1 MLQNLKLFT
10 KMIWWKFK
18 MRKFMSLVGI
28 KSRKAFTNK
37 IDTNTKNKV
46 LNKYALL
53 LDKEKKLI
61 LRENVK
67 DIKFAKNKGLKD
79 NLINRLKIDDLKL
92 RNIKDSIIKIS
103 KLKDPVDFTLKKWSR
118 PNGLNIR
125 KVTIPIG
132 VIGVIF
138 ESRPNVTSDVAGLC
152 FKSGNAVILK
162 GGSESL
168 NTNRILA
175 KLFRQALKKNNV
187 DENYI
192 QFVDSKDRKM
202 VDTMLSKMK
211 KYIDVIIPRG
221 GKNLVKRVQEFSNVP
236 IIGHLEGLCHTFVDK
251 DAELN
256 MASKII
262 YNAKL
267 RNTSICGATETILLH
282 EKIVK
287 KFCNPILQ
295 KLENANCKIYGDKIL
310 RKYYKGK
317 LYPAK
322 EKDWSTEYLTATV
335 SVKVVKN
342 SNEAINHINKYGTM
356 HTDSI
361 ITKNKKTA
369 TKFLKNVKSSI
380 AMHNTSTQF
389 ADGGEFGFGGEV
401 GISTN
406 TLPPR
411 GPVGLEQ
418 LVSYKYEISSKGK
431 IRE

>member
-1 MLQNLKLFT
+1 MN
-10 KMIWWKFK
+10 
-18 MRKFMSLVGI
+18 RFMNLVGI
-28 KSRKAFTNK
+28 KSRKASSKKIATN
-37 IDTNTKNKV
+37 IKNKV
-46 LNKYALL
+46 LNKYAQL
-53 LDKEKKLI
+53 LDEEKKLI
-61 LRENVK
+61 LRENAK
-67 DIKFAKNKGLKD
+67 DIKFAQNKGLKD

-92 RNIKDSIIKIS
+92 KNIKNSIKKIS
-103 KLKDPVDFTLKKWSR
+103 KLKDPVDVILKKWNR

-125 KVTIPIG
+125 RVTIPIG

-162 GGSESL
+162 GGSEAL

-175 KLFRQALKKNNV
+175 KLFRKALKKNNV

-192 QFVDSKDRKM
+192 QFVDSKNRKM
-202 VDTMLSKMK
+202 VDIMLSKMK

-221 GKNLVKRVQEFSNVP
+221 GKSLVKRVQEFSNVP

-282 EKIVK
+282 EKIIK

-295 KLENANCKIYGDKIL
+295 KLENANCKIYGDRIL
-310 RKYYKGK
+310 QKYYKGK

-322 EKDWSTEYLTATV
+322 EKDWSTEYLADTV
-335 SVKVVKN
+335 SVKVVK
-342 SNEAINHINKYGTM
+342 SSDEAINHINKYGTM

-369 TKFLKNVKSSI
+369 MKFLKNVKSSI

>member
-1 MLQNLKLFT
+1 MSKIMKL
-10 KMIWWKFK
+10 I
-18 MRKFMSLVGI
+18 GI
-28 KSRKAFTNK
+28 KSRKASERK
-37 IDTNTKNKV
+37 VDINTKNKV
-46 LNKYALL
+46 LNFYAKL

-61 LRENVK
+61 LKENLK
-67 DIKFAKNKGLKD
+67 DVKFAKNKGIKE
-79 NLINRLKIDDLKL
+79 NLIRRLEIDEIKLK
-92 RNIKDSIIKIS
+92 NISNSINKIS
-103 KLKDPVDFTLKKWSR
+103 KLKDPVNVTLKKWSR
-118 PNGLNIR
+118 PNGLNIKR
-125 KVTIPIG
+125 VTIPIG

-162 GGSESL
+162 GGSEAI

-175 KLFRQALKKNNV
+175 KLFRLALKKNNV

-192 QFVDSKDRKM
+192 QFVDSKNRKM
-202 VDTMLSKMK
+202 VDIMLSKMK

-221 GKNLVKRVQEFSNVP
+221 GKNLVKRVQEFSTVP
-236 IIGHLEGLCHTFVDK
+236 IIGHLEGICHTFVDK
-251 DAELN
+251 DAELK
-256 MASKII
+256 MASNIV

-267 RNTSICGATETILLH
+267 RNTAICGATETILLH

-287 KFCNPILQ
+287 KFCNPILK
-295 KLENANCKIYGDKIL
+295 KLEDENCKIYGDNIL
-310 RKYYKGK
+310 RKYYKCK
-317 LYPAK
+317 VYPAK
-322 EKDWSTEYLTATV
+322 EKDWSTEYLTAAV
-335 SVKVVKN
+335 SVKVVK
-342 SNEAINHINKYGTM
+342 SSEEAINHINKYGTM

-369 TKFLKNVKSSI
+369 NKFLKNVKSSI

-431 IRE
+431 IRK

>member
-1 MLQNLKLFT
+1 MN
-10 KMIWWKFK
+10 
-18 MRKFMSLVGI
+18 RFMNLVGI
-28 KSRKAFTNK
+28 KSRKASSKKIATN
-37 IDTNTKNKV
+37 IKNKV
-46 LNKYALL
+46 LNKYAQL
-53 LDKEKKLI
+53 LDEEKKLI
-61 LRENVK
+61 LRENAK
-67 DIKFAKNKGLKD
+67 DIKFAQNKGLKD
-79 NLINRLKIDDLKL
+79 NLINRLKIDDLRLK
-92 RNIKDSIIKIS
+92 NIKNSIKKIS
-103 KLKDPVDFTLKKWSR
+103 KLKDPVDVILKKWKR
-118 PNGLNIR
+118 PNGLSIR
-125 KVTIPIG
+125 RVTIPIG

-162 GGSESL
+162 GGSEAL

-175 KLFRQALKKNNV
+175 KLFRKALKINNV

-192 QFVDSKDRKM
+192 QFVDSKNRKM
-202 VDTMLSKMK
+202 VDIMLSKMK

-221 GKNLVKRVQEFSNVP
+221 GKSLVKRVQEFSNVP

-251 DAELN
+251 DAELK

-282 EKIVK
+282 EKIIK

-295 KLENANCKIYGDKIL
+295 KLENANCKIYGDRIL
-310 RKYYKGK
+310 KRYYKGK

-322 EKDWSTEYLTATV
+322 EKDWSTEYLAATV
-335 SVKVVKN
+335 SVKVVK
-342 SNEAINHINKYGTM
+342 SSDEAINHINKYGTM

-369 TKFLKNVKSSI
+369 MKFLKNVKSSI